1 MTCFSALVI
10 IVWAR
15 CYINLKTLKIL
26 TYLVHK
32 DLSTKETKF
41 WFNQKYNM
49 HKKEKPSWSQ
59 AY

>member
-1 MTCFSALVI
+1 MLHKS
-10 IVWAR
+10 
-15 CYINLKTLKIL
+15 KTLKIL

-59 AY
+59 PY

>member
-1 MTCFSALVI
+1 MLHKSKSTQDFD
-10 IVWAR
+10 
-15 CYINLKTLKIL
+15 
-26 TYLVHK
+26 LVHK